1 MGSTLCLGSST
12 YVRRPVRLV
21 EKENLR
27 DLWAHHFLV
36 LETQE
41 SLLCDALKD
50 LGYSGEVALLHKS
63 IIDEQETSLV
73 YSQEKFSRFQANDS
87 LNQVPWREDTRTI
100 RKPQSSDDMLH
111 FDESESDSSEN
122 DESST
127 ALAQLTS
134 LAEQDPVV
142 MQYEDEQDVN
152 PAELPKEFSR
162 KVPLVVLK
170 ALCHVG

>member
-1 MGSTLCLGSST
+1 M
-12 YVRRPVRLV
+12 
-21 EKENLR
+21 
-27 DLWAHHFLV
+27 

-63 IIDEQETSLV
+63 IIDEQETSLEF
-73 YSQEKFSRFQANDS
+73 SHEKYFRFQANDS
-87 LNQVPWREDTRTI
+87 LSQVPWREDTRSI
-100 RKPQSSDDMLH
+100 RKPQSSEDMLY

-122 DESST
+122 GESST
-127 ALAQLTS
+127 ELAQLTS

-142 MQYEDEQDVN
+142 MQYDDEQDIN

-162 KVPLVVLK
+162 KVPLAVLK